1 MGGPE
6 GSHGPGPPGGWAPAR
21 ACGSP
26 GCLGH
31 SCVGVRGARGAAV
44 LSQARRPP
52 AQLTFPPTAAQ
63 TAPGPSQPCPTGPA
77 EPGIAASGTFLW
89 EAGRCRRSGEDGEER
104 THSVRLVAGAREQ
117 GWNRPRPGALVLPP
131 PGSAASGPR
140 VTHRLSPVPP
150 SSPTPTVGAGGGCGT
165 LLIPAFCESSQEEP
179 QPRPAPGGQC
189 DQRQQLGRSV

>member
-89 EAGRCRRSGEDGEER
+89 EAGRCRRSGEDGE
-104 THSVRLVAGAREQ
+104 GAPAQ
-117 GWNRPRPGALVLPP
+117 PQTQPPALLAPG
-131 PGSAASGPR
+131 
-140 VTHRLSPVPP
+140 P
-150 SSPTPTVGAGGGCGT
+150 SCS
-165 LLIPAFCESSQEEP
+165 
-179 QPRPAPGGQC
+179 PRPALLLPAPG
-189 DQRQQLGRSV
+189 